1 MTTHACKP
9 ENFLKNNPGLIYSDV
24 DFKLKKDNSGN
35 ISKVTGGESI
45 SQSIKTILSTYPGE
59 RHMLPEFGSR
69 LREYLFD
76 PIDIDTLDLMQTEIE
91 FALERWEPRIIV
103 SNIDITEDVDR
114 NQLVINIFYTSIDT
128 GVDDI
133 FEGRVQR
140 P

>member
-1 MTTHACKP
+1 MTDASNP
-9 ENFLKNNPGLIYSDV
+9 EKFLKNNPRLIYSDV

-76 PIDIDTLDLMQTEIE
+76 PIDIDTLELMEAEIE
-91 FALERWEPRIIV
+91 IALEQWEPRITV
-103 SNIDITEDVDR
+103 KNLDITEDVNK
-114 NQLVINIFYTSIDT
+114 NQLVINIFYTMIDT
-128 GVDDI
+128 GVDDV

>member
-1 MTTHACKP
+1 MTDASNP
-9 ENFLKNNPGLIYSDV
+9 DNFLKNNPRLIYSDV
-24 DFKLKKDNSGN
+24 DYKLKQDSSGN

-76 PIDIDTLDLMQTEIE
+76 PIDIDTLELMEVEIE
-91 FALERWEPRIIV
+91 TALERWEPRITIK
-103 SNIDITEDVDR
+103 NIDITENTNK
-114 NQLVINIFYTSIDT
+114 NQLVINIFYTMIDT
-128 GVDDI
+128 GVDDS
-133 FEGRVQR
+133 FEGRINR